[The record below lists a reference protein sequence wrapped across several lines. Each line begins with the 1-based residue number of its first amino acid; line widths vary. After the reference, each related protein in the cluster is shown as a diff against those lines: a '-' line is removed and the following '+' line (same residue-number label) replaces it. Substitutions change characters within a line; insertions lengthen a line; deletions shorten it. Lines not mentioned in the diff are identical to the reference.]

1 MDNLEIPDDE
11 LKKYLTK
18 LYLEENLDKKADE
31 DSQKIVKQQ
40 TEKLRQITPML
51 FFQFLAE
58 KGVSGK
64 CISCGSEKLSVPQAF
79 SLEGIKAPAIENGK
93 INDDLLRS
101 PPYVQYVSFDDVDQP
116 RGILNSY
123 YQMNCLNCGHLTLY
137 RASVVLKWFA
147 RQESKEAE
155 GDE

>member
-1 MDNLEIPDDE
+1 MDNIEISDDD
-11 LKKYLTK
+11 LKNHLIK
-18 LYLEENLDKKADE
+18 LYLEEKFNKKTDE
-31 DSQKIVKQQ
+31 DSKKIVEKQM
-40 TEKLRQITPML
+40 EKLRQITPML
-51 FFQFLAE
+51 FFQFLADR
-58 KGVSGK
+58 GVSGK
-64 CISCGSEKLSVPQAF
+64 CVSCGSEKLSVPQAF
-79 SLEGIKAPAIENGK
+79 SLEGIKAPAIENGN
-93 INDDLLRS
+93 INGDLLRS

>member
-1 MDNLEIPDDE
+1 MDNIEISDDD
-11 LKKYLTK
+11 LKNHLIK
-18 LYLEENLDKKADE
+18 LYLEEKFNKKTDE
-31 DSQKIVKQQ
+31 DSKKIVEKQM
-40 TEKLRQITPML
+40 EKLRQITPML

-58 KGVSGK
+58 RGVSGK
-64 CISCGSEKLSVPQAF
+64 CVSCGSEKLSVPQAF
-79 SLEGIKAPAIENGK
+79 SLEGIKAPAIENEK

-155 GDE
+155 GNE